1 VRLKTRAHSAQTGN
15 TKWKFCPGRQTREGT
30 RRNSR
35 AGLQLFP
42 IQKKKQEKAAA
53 KKKIHQNN
61 QARNYELPETSQIW
75 ESRKRDE
82 LHNSTSKEKFL
93 D

>member
-1 VRLKTRAHSAQTGN
+1 MEILSWETDS
-15 TKWKFCPGRQTREGT
+15 
-30 RRNSR
+30 RRNEKKQPSR
-35 AGLQLFP
+35 TAALSHT
-42 IQKKKQEKAAA
+42 KKKQEKAAA

-82 LHNSTSKEKFL
+82 LQNAK
-93 D
+93 